1 MIDLENMKNK
11 LKIFSP
17 LTWGEFLA
25 DFGQDVGFV
34 VAAMAALFQ
43 ILGRAAAA
51 KTAVAAAAALNEV
64 EEAMKIVGLPLW
76 WRGSFFDAV
85 APWDGWET
93 TWPDRG
99 RTRFD
104 VPTYRWV
111 AELPTFDGP
120 PEDVTPEDL
129 SEAEVLVPRKVEEEL
144 EFVLERVRYWK
155 ARPEFFAG
163 QPDEVLRE
171 LVKGTG
177 VRGAW
182 HRIGF
187 PEERVLSDGAYETF
201 RDEISLI
208 ARAEQIRR
216 NNKEK

>member
-93 TWPDRG
+93 TWPRSWE
-99 RTRFD
+99 
-104 VPTYRWV
+104 YSV
-111 AELPTFDGP
+111 ARFDGP

-129 SEAEVLVPRKVEEEL
+129 SLGEVLVPRKVEDEL

-208 ARAEQIRR
+208 ARAEQTRR